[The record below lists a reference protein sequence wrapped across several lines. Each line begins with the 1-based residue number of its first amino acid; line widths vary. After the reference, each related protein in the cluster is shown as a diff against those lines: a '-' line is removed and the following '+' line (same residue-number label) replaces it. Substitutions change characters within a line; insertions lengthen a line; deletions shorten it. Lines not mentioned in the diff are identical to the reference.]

1 MEVFSECRYC
11 FSVLARAATDGKSR
25 QQQFEELY
33 SDDESGDESDKTE
46 DETVAATH
54 SRDIKATFL

>member
-1 MEVFSECRYC
+1 MEVFSECWYC

-33 SDDESGDESDKTE
+33 SDDESGDDNTD